1 MLRDPPPP
9 GFITKLAIVFEGGL
23 MVIAILLSLLLDLPF
38 LDWIRPTVSAAFWG
52 VLFTAPLL
60 LGLWASR
67 RSRWPPL
74 ANLFEE
80 IEETVV
86 PLFATTSVAGLA
98 VISVLAGVGEEA
110 LFRGVLQSVLA
121 GPLGTVV
128 ALLVTSTVFGLV
140 HYVTRTYAVMAGAIG
155 LYLGVLALVFDSLV
169 VPMIVHALY
178 DFLALVALTK
188 RGGARQPVEPA
199 GEEVASGP

>member
-23 MVIAILLSLLLDLPF
+23 MVIAVLLSLLLDLPF
-38 LDWIRPTVSAAFWG
+38 LDWIRPTATAALWG

-60 LGLWASR
+60 LGLWASH

-110 LFRGVLQSVLA
+110 LFRGVMQHVLA
-121 GPLGTVV
+121 GPLGTVG

-188 RGGARQPVEPA
+188 RGSAGAAASVADEVVERP
-199 GEEVASGP
+199 